1 MQFPSEGQEASD
13 KIGGKD
19 MSFVAGKQANI
30 NGVWQRVSLSKEEVS
45 KALDELLKLNMFELS
60 RVIEAVNAS
69 ILTEGVIDKNE
80 MIKML
85 FERQGVAS
93 YTYLGN
99 MLDEKIHEL
108 KSQGWKQ
115 TTAPSPKPPPAPTP
129 QRKKQPIFIE
139 DDEPDMVAGGDIL
152 PEEQQPNPFDTPKLK
167 GEVETDEYE
176 EIKIPEEKKKRG
188 LF

>member
-19 MSFVAGKQANI
+19 MTFVAGKQANI

-60 RVIEAVNAS
+60 RVIKAVNAS

-115 TTAPSPKPPPAPTP
+115 TTAPAPAPKPPV
-129 QRKKQPIFIE
+129 RKKPIFIE
-139 DDEPDMVAGGDIL
+139 DDEPDMVAGGDDL
-152 PEEQQPNPFDTPKLK
+152 EEQPNPFDTPKLK